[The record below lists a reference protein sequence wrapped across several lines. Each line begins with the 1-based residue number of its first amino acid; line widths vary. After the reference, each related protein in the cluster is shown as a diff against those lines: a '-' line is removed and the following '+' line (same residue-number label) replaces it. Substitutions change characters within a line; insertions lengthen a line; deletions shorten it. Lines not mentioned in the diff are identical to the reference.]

1 MPLSQTKI
9 EELKKRIQGDVS
21 LEEDVIAQHS
31 HDASIFELKPELVVF
46 PKNPKDVCEV
56 VRFVKENKPASK
68 DLSVTGRSA
77 GTDMSGGSLTQ
88 SISLSFTKYMKRLF
102 SIKKKVAR
110 VQPGMYY
117 RDFEDETLAK
127 GLLFPSYP
135 ASKEICAIGGIVNN
149 NSGGE
154 KSLEYGKTENFIA
167 SYKIV
172 LSDGKEHIVRPLSE
186 NELGVKMKKKNF
198 EGELYRKMFNLI
210 NKNYDLIKSAK
221 PKVSK
226 NSAGYYLWNVYDK
239 ENKIFD
245 LTKLIVGAQGTL
257 GIVTEVSLKLVETRR
272 FSEMMIIFLN
282 NLEHLGDVINDVL
295 PLKPES
301 FETYD
306 DHTLKLA
313 IKFFPEFA
321 KKLGTKNAIE
331 TGWHFLPE
339 FFMIATGGVPKLIL
353 QVEFTGESRHEIGE
367 KIEKLRE
374 KLAPYKLKMR
384 VAPNKNAEKKYWSI
398 RRESFNLLRQKI
410 RDKHTA
416 PFIDDFAV
424 RPEYLSEFLPKLNKI
439 FEKYPELI
447 YTIAGHLGDGNFH
460 IIPLMN
466 LDDPKQKAIIPKLAD
481 EVFGLVLEYGG
492 TTSGEHN
499 DGLIRTPYLKK
510 MYGAKIC
517 RLFEKT
523 KEIFDPDNIFNLG
536 KKVHGNLDFAM
547 EHVRTS
553 W

>member
-1 MPLSQTKI
+1 MPLSNEKVGELRKI
-9 EELKKRIQGDVS
+9 IQGEVS
-21 LEEDVIAQHS
+21 TDEDILAVHS
-31 HDASIFELKPELVVF
+31 HDASIFELKPELVIF
-46 PKNPKDVCEV
+46 PKNSKDVCEI
-56 VRFVKENKPASK
+56 VRFVKDNKSESA
-68 DLSVTGRSA
+68 DISVTGRSA
-77 GTDMSGGSLTQ
+77 GTDMGGGPLTQ
-88 SISLSFTKYMKRLF
+88 SISVSFTKYMNRLI
-102 SIKKKVAR
+102 SINKKVAR

-117 RDFEDETLAK
+117 RDFEDETLAR
-127 GLLFPSYP
+127 GLIFPAYP
-135 ASKEICAIGGIVNN
+135 ASKEICAMGGIVNN

-154 KSLEYGKTENFIA
+154 KSLEYGKTENFID

-172 LSDGKEHIVRPLSE
+172 LSDGNEHIIRPLSE
-186 NELGVKMKKKNF
+186 KELNVKMKKRNF

-210 NKNYDLIKSAK
+210 NKNYEAIKAAK

-226 NSAGYYLWNVYDK
+226 NSAGYYLWNIYDTK
-239 ENKIFD
+239 NKVFD

-257 GIVTEVSLKLVETRR
+257 GIVTEASLKLVETRR
-272 FSEMMIIFLN
+272 FSEMVIIFLQ
-282 NLEHLGDVINDVL
+282 NLDHLGDVINDVL

-339 FFMIATGGVPKLIL
+339 FFMVATGGVPKLIL
-353 QVEFTGESRHEIGE
+353 QVEFTGDSRHEIGE
-367 KIEKLRE
+367 KIVKLRE
-374 KLAPYKLKMR
+374 KLAPYDLKMR
-384 VAPNKNAEKKYWSI
+384 VAPNKNSEKKYWSI

-424 RPEYLSEFLPKLNKI
+424 RPEYLKDFLPKLNKI

-447 YTIAGHLGDGNFH
+447 YTIAGHMGDGNFH

-466 LDDPKQKAIIPKLAD
+466 LSDQKQRAIIPKLAD
-481 EVFGLVLEYGG
+481 EVFGLVIKYHG

-499 DGLIRTPYLKK
+499 DGLIRTPYLRK
-510 MYGAKIC
+510 MYGAKVC

-523 KEIFDPDNIFNLG
+523 KAIFDPDNIFNPG